1 MFRRPPRS
9 TRTDTLFPYTTLV
22 RSARVQPIPFRSGR
36 RTLEQFDLITAA
48 RLGIGKPC
56 DGFFNREASPIR
68 RAINFDTIDGT
79 RFALS
84 RRRVRFFLLLIF
96 VESHLSVSFSFRDF
110 RSDLADCRRARR
122 DELQDRMSQSQ

>member
-1 MFRRPPRS
+1 MRISDWSSDVCSSVLKPFD
-9 TRTDTLFPYTTLV
+9 DTLDQAPV
-22 RSARVQPIPFRSGR
+22 ARVQPIPFRSGR

-48 RLGIGKPC
+48 RHGIGKPC

-96 VESHLSVSFSFRDF
+96 VESHLSRSEERRVWKECVSTC
-110 RSDLADCRRARR
+110 RSRWLPYN
-122 DELQDRMSQSQ
+122 